1 MVNHTGIRT
10 PRAIRIAIDDGMAG
24 ALTFNKIMGSAEIRW
39 ERFTYGVMEV
49 IDKRSVS
56 IALVW
61 RPEVV
66 AAFGPA
72 TTA

>member
-1 MVNHTGIRT
+1 MVNNASIRT
-10 PRAIRIAIDDGMAG
+10 PRAIPIIIDGDMAG
-24 ALTFNKIMGSAEIRW
+24 ALTFDKIMGSAEIRW
-39 ERFTYGVMEV
+39 ERFPYGIMEV

-56 IALVW
+56 IAPIGSEQVI
-61 RPEVV
+61 